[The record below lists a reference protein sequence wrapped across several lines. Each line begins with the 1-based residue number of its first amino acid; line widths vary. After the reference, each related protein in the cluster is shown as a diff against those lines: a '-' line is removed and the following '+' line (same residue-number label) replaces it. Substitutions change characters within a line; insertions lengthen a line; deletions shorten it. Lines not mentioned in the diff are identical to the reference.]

1 MDMLDRIIKL
11 MKEHKESKAALAR
24 NAGIPYTTIDGLFKR
39 GCDNVYISTARKIC
53 DYYGVTLDYLVLGNE
68 GLSNSATL
76 VAAQYDKLDKS
87 GQELI
92 NMVIDHEM
100 LRVYPNTPHAQQTA
114 GDIFGAKPR
123 NHTEIAEAE

>member
-11 MKEHKESKAALAR
+11 MKEHKESKATLAR
-24 NAGIPYTTIDGLFKR
+24 NSGIPYTTIDGLFKR

-92 NMVIDHEM
+92 NMVIVHEM
-100 LRVYPNTPHAQQTA
+100 LRVYPNIPHAQQTA
-114 GDIFGAKPR
+114 GDIFGATPK